1 MSMSLLTAA
10 NHDHDRAFHS
20 VNTMLTAP
28 ASAIQL
34 VVLLFMLSATAVE
47 SFSPSPVR
55 LTAATS
61 RRFLYIDSNNMTAG
75 GGEIKGTSPSRQLE
89 QKELIS
95 AVKTLDEFNSVVR
108 EERERIVVVRFHGTY
123 CKACQ
128 AIRVAY
134 ERLVKQ
140 SPDIVKFVD
149 VSITDKSNLGEELG
163 IPGVPFGQIYVPGAG
178 LVEELLMSRRHMA
191 KFKKVL
197 GWYVNEICDIP
208 EEFFENPHQMD
219 ENENLI
225 L

>member
-1 MSMSLLTAA
+1 M
-10 NHDHDRAFHS
+10 
-20 VNTMLTAP
+20 
-28 ASAIQL
+28 
-34 VVLLFMLSATAVE
+34 
-47 SFSPSPVR
+47 
-55 LTAATS
+55 
-61 RRFLYIDSNNMTAG
+61 
-75 GGEIKGTSPSRQLE
+75 KGTSPSRQLVE

-95 AVKTLDEFNSVVR
+95 AVNTLAEFNSVVR
-108 EERERIVVVRFHGTY
+108 EERERIVVVRFHATY

-140 SPDIVKFVD
+140 SPENIVKFVD
-149 VSITDKSNLGEELG
+149 VSITNKSNLGEELG
-163 IPGVPFGQIYVPGAG
+163 VPGVPFGHIYVPGAG

-208 EEFFENPHQMD
+208 EEFFENPHQMG